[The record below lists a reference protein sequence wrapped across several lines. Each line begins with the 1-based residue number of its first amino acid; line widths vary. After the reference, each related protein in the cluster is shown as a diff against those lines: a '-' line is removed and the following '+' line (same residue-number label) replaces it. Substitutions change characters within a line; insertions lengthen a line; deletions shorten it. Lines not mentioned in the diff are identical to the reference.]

1 MIQEPAMSEP
11 KARVWKKIVC
21 FYTLTMLFSSVC
33 GAFVLHA
40 GKMDAGHL
48 LYVTGAM
55 WSPGLAAFA
64 TKKLFKESIRDLQW
78 GWGNARY
85 AWLGYLIPIGYALPV
100 YLITWITGLGGF
112 NMSILPKVAA
122 DFGWQNFSPS
132 LTLVLFVLVTATLGM
147 VGKLS
152 RALGEEIGWRGF
164 LVPELAKVVGFPGIG
179 LISGLMWAFYHF
191 PVLLFA
197 NYNAGAPAWYS
208 ATCFTISVV
217 SDSFIM
223 AWLTL
228 RARSL
233 WPAAILHASHNL
245 FIQSILTPLEFARR
259 SRKLYPEREAVVDGD
274 LRLSYEQFFERCDAW
289 SAVLQALG
297 VKQGDRVAYIAP
309 NTHAQLESFY
319 AVPQIGAVLVPL
331 NYRLTADDFAYL
343 IQHSGARVVCAD
355 IDYLGRIDSIRSK
368 IPDVSAFVRSAEASQ
383 GGWIMRH

>member
-1 MIQEPAMSEP
+1 MSEP
-11 KARVWKKIVC
+11 KAHVWKKIVC
-21 FYTLTMLFSSVC
+21 FYALTMLFSSVC

-40 GKMDAGHL
+40 GKMDAGNL
-48 LYVTGAM
+48 LYITGAM

-78 GWGNARY
+78 RWGNARY

-122 DFGWQNFSPS
+122 DFGWQNFPPV
-132 LTLVLFVLVTATLGM
+132 LTLVLFVLITATLGM

-164 LVPELAKVVGFPGIG
+164 LVPELAKVVGFSGIG

-245 FIQSILTPLEFARR
+245 FIQSILTPLTKDTGPTKFIIDEFGIG
-259 SRKLYPEREAVVDGD
+259 LVITV
-274 LRLSYEQFFERCDAW
+274 
-289 SAVLQALG
+289 
-297 VKQGDRVAYIAP
+297 
-309 NTHAQLESFY
+309 T
-319 AVPQIGAVLVPL
+319 IGAII
-331 NYRLTADDFAYL
+331 AW
-343 IQHSGARVVCAD
+343 
-355 IDYLGRIDSIRSK
+355 
-368 IPDVSAFVRSAEASQ
+368 RSANF
-383 GGWIMRH
+383 RRD

>member
-1 MIQEPAMSEP
+1 
-11 KARVWKKIVC
+11 
-21 FYTLTMLFSSVC
+21 
-33 GAFVLHA
+33 
-40 GKMDAGHL
+40 MDAGNL

-64 TKKLFKESIRDLQW
+64 TKKLFKESIRDFQW
-78 GWGNARY
+78 QWGNARY

-122 DFGWQNFSPS
+122 DFGWQNFPPA
-132 LTLVLFVLVTATLGM
+132 LTLVLFVLITATFGM

-164 LVPELAKVVGFPGIG
+164 LVPELAKVVGFSGIG

-197 NYNAGAPAWYS
+197 DYNAGAPAWYS

-217 SDSFIM
+217 SGSFIM

-245 FIQSILTPLEFARR
+245 FIQSILTPLTKDTGPTKFIIDEFGIG
-259 SRKLYPEREAVVDGD
+259 LVITV
-274 LRLSYEQFFERCDAW
+274 
-289 SAVLQALG
+289 
-297 VKQGDRVAYIAP
+297 
-309 NTHAQLESFY
+309 T
-319 AVPQIGAVLVPL
+319 IGAIIAWRSSVLWRP
-331 NYRLTADDFAYL
+331 
-343 IQHSGARVVCAD
+343 H
-355 IDYLGRIDSIRSK
+355 
-368 IPDVSAFVRSAEASQ
+368 
-383 GGWIMRH
+383 

>member
-1 MIQEPAMSEP
+1 MIQQPALNEP

-21 FYTLTMLFSSVC
+21 FYALTMLFSSVC
-33 GAFVLHA
+33 GAFILHA
-40 GKMDAGHL
+40 GKMDAGDI

-64 TKKLFKESIRDLQW
+64 TKRLFKENIRDLQW
-78 GWGNARY
+78 RWGNARY

-112 NMSILPKVAA
+112 NTSILRKVAA
-122 DFGWQNFSPS
+122 DFGWQNFPPA
-132 LTLVLFVLVTATLGM
+132 LTLILFVLITATLGM

-217 SDSFIM
+217 SGSFIM

-245 FIQSILTPLEFARR
+245 FIQSILTPLTKDTGPTKFIIDEFGIGLAIT
-259 SRKLYPEREAVVDGD
+259 V
-274 LRLSYEQFFERCDAW
+274 
-289 SAVLQALG
+289 
-297 VKQGDRVAYIAP
+297 
-309 NTHAQLESFY
+309 T
-319 AVPQIGAVLVPL
+319 IGAVI
-331 NYRLTADDFAYL
+331 AW
-343 IQHSGARVVCAD
+343 
-355 IDYLGRIDSIRSK
+355 
-368 IPDVSAFVRSAEASQ
+368 RSANFT
-383 GGWIMRH
+383 RD